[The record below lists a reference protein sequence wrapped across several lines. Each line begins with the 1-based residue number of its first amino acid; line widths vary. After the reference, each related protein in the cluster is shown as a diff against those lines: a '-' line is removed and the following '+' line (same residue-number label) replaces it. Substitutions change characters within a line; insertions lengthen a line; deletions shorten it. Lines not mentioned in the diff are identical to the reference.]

1 MADLEI
7 DDQVR
12 EVVDDMLAFRWVA
25 GPSHAE
31 KAAKWGVSIS
41 VVWRRASEASR
52 FIRLCCR
59 ASEDDIR
66 DESLRNVQRIG
77 VKAELDGEYRDALTA
92 QELFMRVHGLLER
105 KPEPTEELTE
115 EQLDAMIRA
124 RGYRKDTDASQPG
137 TEAAGGRS
145 DQDRG
150 GSEEAKGRVEG
161 FESSEE

>member
-1 MADLEI
+1 
-7 DDQVR
+7 
-12 EVVDDMLAFRWVA
+12 MLKDEWEA
-25 GPSHAE
+25 GPSHLLFARE
-31 KAAKWGVSIS
+31 FGVT
-41 VVWRRASEASR
+41 VGTVRNWASDASR
-52 FIRLCCR
+52 FIRLCEGDE
-59 ASEDDIR
+59 AEIR
-66 DESLRNVQRIG
+66 DELLRGLKRIG
-77 VKAELDGEYRDALTA
+77 RVAEANGSYRDALGA
-92 QELFMRVHGLLER
+92 HELRLRVHGLLER

-150 GSEEAKGRVEG
+150 GSEETKGRVEG